1 MIRYSLSIFSMVAL
15 MACQSPQK
23 NASMTSDST
32 ESNTANAGEWHALF
46 DGKSLDGWHTYGQS
60 KAGAAWT
67 AEDSILHFSPKAA
80 VNPGDRGDLVTNEAY
95 DNFDLKLEWKISKN
109 GNSGILFY
117 VQEDTSKYKNTYN
130 TGMEMQVLDND
141 GHPDG
146 KIFKHKAG
154 NLYDLIPNT
163 KETVK
168 PVGEWNQVQITSNN
182 GKLDFFLNGENVVST
197 TLWDDDWKK
206 LIAGSKFADM
216 PGFGTFKSGH
226 IALQDHGDEVWYR
239 NIMIKRL

>member
-23 NASMTSDST
+23 NAAMSSDST
-32 ESNTANAGEWHALF
+32 ESKTENADGWQSLF
-46 DGKSLDGWHTYGQS
+46 DGKTTDGWHTYGQTT
-60 KAGAAWT
+60 AGEAWK
-67 AEDSILHFSPKAA
+67 AEDSLLHFT
-80 VNPGDRGDLVTNEAY
+80 PGTTGGGDLVTNEAY
-95 DNFDLKLEWKISKN
+95 DNFDLKMEWKISKN
-109 GNSGILFY
+109 GNSGIIIY
-117 VQEDTSKYKNTYN
+117 VQDDTSKYKNTYN

-182 GKLDFFLNGENVVST
+182 GKLDFYLNGENIVST
-197 TLWDDDWKK
+197 TLWDDNWKK

-226 IALQDHGDEVWYR
+226 IALQDHGDQVWYR

>member
-23 NASMTSDST
+23 NTSMISDST
-32 ESNTANAGEWHALF
+32 ESKTADASEWQALF
-46 DGKSLDGWHTYGQS
+46 DGTSIDGWHTYGQN
-60 KAGAAWT
+60 KVGEAWK
-67 AEDSILHFSPKAA
+67 AEDSLLHFT
-80 VNPGDRGDLVTNEAY
+80 PGTAGGGDLVTNDTY

-109 GNSGILFY
+109 GNSGIIIY
-117 VQEDTSKYKNTYN
+117 VQDDTAKYKNTYN

-182 GKLDFFLNGENVVST
+182 GKLDFYLNGENVVST
-197 TLWDDDWKK
+197 TLWDDNWKK

-226 IALQDHGDEVWYR
+226 IALQDHGDQVWYR